1 MHLRRNVF
9 RDAASGRGDEAPA
22 LFPTEVGI
30 LVGAV
35 LALVLILALL
45 VYYLVD

>member
-1 MHLRRNVF
+1 MHLPRNVF
-9 RDAASGRGDEAPA
+9 RDAARGRSDRTPA
-22 LFPTEVGI
+22 LLVTGVGT

-45 VYYLVD
+45 VYYLVG